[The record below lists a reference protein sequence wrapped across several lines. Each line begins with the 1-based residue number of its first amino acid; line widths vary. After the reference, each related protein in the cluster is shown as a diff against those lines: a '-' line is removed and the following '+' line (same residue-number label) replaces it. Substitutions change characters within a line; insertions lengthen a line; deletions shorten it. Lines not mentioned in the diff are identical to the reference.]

1 MDKYYK
7 ENGTVVIGRNLLGE
21 KIERVGDRYGIVKIN
36 ENIENFYRNKLEE
49 LFGKNILFVSDTYF
63 NRVMKDYSFEN
74 ILKVRDEEGIPLVI
88 KGRIYIFGRVENDED
103 REWYRKQIYEFI
115 QFMKE
120 TGTFEYVALWI
131 VVADER
137 VLSDEFIVNNEDKEK
152 LVEI

>member
-120 TGTFEYVALWI
+120 TFEYVALWI

>member
-7 ENGTVVIGRNLLGE
+7 ENGTVVIGINLLGE

-88 KGRIYIFGRVENDED
+88 IYIFGRVEN
-103 REWYRKQIYEFI
+103 
-115 QFMKE
+115 
-120 TGTFEYVALWI
+120 
-131 VVADER
+131 
-137 VLSDEFIVNNEDKEK
+137 DEFIVNNEDKEK